1 VRRSVV
7 FSVGDFV
14 LLQSYLLQIDF
25 SLWNIGRNLRRI
37 YENTKQSYD
46 RALMFVEAPPATR

>member
-1 VRRSVV
+1 MMGLAKIS
-7 FSVGDFV
+7 SPGDT
-14 LLQSYLLQIDF
+14 
-25 SLWNIGRNLRRI
+25 LRRI